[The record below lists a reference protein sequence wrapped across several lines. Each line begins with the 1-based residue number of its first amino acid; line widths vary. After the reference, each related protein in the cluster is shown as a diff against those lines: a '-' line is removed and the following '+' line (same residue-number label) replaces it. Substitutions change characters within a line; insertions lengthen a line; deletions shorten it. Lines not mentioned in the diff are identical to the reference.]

1 MSLYCITIYTCTMCN
16 MKTDYFIIAWSTH
29 RRAKRKQEEDAKKLL
44 AAKKLAEKEAAAVE

>member
-1 MSLYCITIYTCTMCN
+1 MCN

-29 RRAKRKQEEDAKKLL
+29 RRAKRKQEEDANKLL